1 MELTR
6 RYEQLNA
13 AQREAV
19 DTIDGPVM
27 VVAGPGTGKTELLS
41 VRVANI
47 LKKTDTSPAN
57 ILCLTFTESGA
68 AAMRERLTAIIGK
81 DAYKVAIHTFHSF
94 GTETINQNR
103 EYFYNGALFEPADD
117 LARYQILRS
126 IFADLD
132 YTNVLATTMNGEF
145 TYQGDAGQ
153 VITELKRSGLTS
165 AELRAILEQNEISLD
180 AVERLVAPAL
190 IKISKTTGESL
201 SSVIDDIRV
210 IAEKQESLYE
220 VPPLAS
226 LIADSLAGAI
236 NDAATEHPT
245 KPLTAWKKKWLVKD
259 SNGALVF
266 KSRTSLKKLRALATV
281 YDQYLT
287 RMEQAGL
294 YDYDDMILQMVH
306 AMEVHPELTYNLQEK
321 YLYILV
327 DEFQDT
333 NLAQMRILHNLTDNP
348 VNEGRPNLM
357 VVGDDDQAIYSFQ
370 GADISNILRFQELY
384 PTTAVIALTDNY
396 RSRSAVLSESRA
408 VITQGGDR
416 LENRIEN
423 LNKQLTAHQSGDA
436 VFNVTQ
442 LSTAIDERS
451 WLVSAIDNHIASGTA
466 PHDIAVLTR
475 HHREI
480 TELLPYFATSGIPVS
495 YERQDNALDEP
506 PVKAIELLS
515 QVVVGLA
522 QGDHDNAN
530 GLMPQL
536 LAHPAFELP
545 SSVLWRLSSDA
556 YDGRRRWMD
565 IMATT
570 PELLSI
576 HQWLVDLATAS
587 LTEPL
592 EVILDRMIGKPSDN
606 SQDEAGPLYRYF
618 FSPERLA
625 AQPELYLDHLNALQ
639 CIRKHLREYAKDET
653 TTLSGLVAFIA
664 LHRRLDVRIPLSK
677 RVGDEKTAV
686 HLMTAHKSKGL
697 EFPIVYIPNAV
708 DTVWGEKA
716 RSRGRLITYPENLP
730 LAPAGDSSDERLR
743 LFYVAMTRA
752 KYELH
757 LSFSS
762 QDDRGRATVPASFIA
777 TLPAVA
783 VNIEESL
790 ATRIDNAQ
798 THWYTPYVES
808 TRDLYELLA
817 PTLSH
822 YKLSATHLN
831 AFTDLLNGG
840 PHTFLLSNL
849 LHFPSA
855 KTAASGFGSAIHRT
869 LQIAHL
875 HLSQHK
881 ERRPL
886 EDILHDYEIELA
898 KERLSESDKALYLQK
913 GSDCLTTFFAQRY
926 DYFTPEQK
934 SELDFKHQEVYV
946 GDAHLTGMIDVAS
959 INVAEKT
966 ISVGDYKTGKS
977 IAGTPKTEYEKVKLH
992 KYRQQLLFYKLLVE
1006 NSRDYSTYTVTD
1018 GRLIFVEPDKN
1029 GTVVDLPIEYSA
1041 DEIERTKQLIGAIWS
1056 RITTLQL
1063 PDTSSYEPTL
1073 KGILAFEEDL
1083 IHNSTY

>member
-1 MELTR
+1 
-6 RYEQLNA
+6 
-13 AQREAV
+13 
-19 DTIDGPVM
+19 M

-47 LKKTDTSPAN
+47 LNKTDTSPQN

-165 AELRAILEQNEISLD
+165 AELRAILEQNEVSLD
-180 AVERLVAPAL
+180 AIERLVVPAFV
-190 IKISKTTGESL
+190 KISKTTGDSL
-201 SSVIDDIRV
+201 SLVLSDIRSL
-210 IAEKQESLYE
+210 AEDQESLYE
-220 VPPLAS
+220 VPPLAQI
-226 LIADSLAGAI
+226 IADSLAGAI
-236 NDAATEHPT
+236 NDAATDHPT

-259 SNGALVF
+259 SDGNLIF
-266 KSRTSLKKLRALATV
+266 KSRNALKKLRALAIV
-281 YDQYLT
+281 YDQYLA
-287 RMEQAGL
+287 RMEAASL

-306 AMEVHPELTYNLQEK
+306 AMEVHPDLKYNLQEK

-396 RSRSAVLSESRA
+396 RSRADVLSQSRE
-408 VITQGGDR
+408 VITQGSDR

-423 LNKQLTAHQSGDA
+423 LNKQLTPHQPGDA
-436 VFNVTQ
+436 VVDLTS
-442 LSTAIDERS
+442 LPTSSSERS
-451 WLVSAIDNHIASGTA
+451 WVVEQIARQLSNGVA
-466 PHDIAVLTR
+466 AHDIAVLTR

-480 TELLPYFATSGIPVS
+480 TELLPYFSSANIAVS

-506 PVKAIELLS
+506 PVKALELLS
-515 QVVVGLA
+515 NVVVALA
-522 QGDHDNAN
+522 DGEHDRAN
-530 GLMPQL
+530 SLLPEL
-536 LAHPAFELP
+536 LAHPAFAIP
-545 SSVLWRLSSDA
+545 PVTLWRLSSDA
-556 YDGRRRWMD
+556 YDGRKRWMN
-565 IMATT
+565 IMEAT

-576 HQWLVDLATAS
+576 HKWLVNLATAS

-592 EVILDRMIGKPSDN
+592 EVMLDRMIGRPAEDSDEQPS
-606 SQDEAGPLYRYF
+606 PLYRYF
-618 FSPERLA
+618 FSDEQLA
-625 AQPELYLDHLNALQ
+625 EHPSLYLDHLNALQ

-653 TTLSGLVAFIA
+653 TTLAGLIAFIA
-664 LHRRLDVRIPLSK
+664 LHRRLEVRIPLSK
-677 RVGDEKTAV
+677 TVGDSTTAV

-697 EFPIVYIPNAV
+697 EFPVVYIPNAI
-708 DTVWGEKA
+708 DSVWGEKA
-716 RSRGRLITYPENLP
+716 RSRGRLISYPENLP

-757 LSFSS
+757 MSYAT
-762 QDDRGRATVPASFIA
+762 QDDRGRPTLPASFIS
-777 TLPAVA
+777 TMPAQEA
-783 VNIEESL
+783 SSDSSIESQ
-790 ATRIDNAQ
+790 THNAK
-798 THWYTPYVES
+798 THWYAPYVEPNE
-808 TRDLYELLA
+808 DLASLLA
-817 PTLSH
+817 PTLAH

-840 PHTFLLSNL
+840 PQAFLLSNL

-869 LQIAHL
+869 LQVAHL
-875 HLSQHK
+875 HLSQHN

-898 KERLSESDKALYLQK
+898 KERLSETDRDKYLQK
-913 GSDCLTTFFAQRY
+913 GSDCLTTFFTQCY
-926 DYFTPEQK
+926 DDFSPTQK

-946 GDAHLTGMIDVAS
+946 GDAHLTGMIDVAT
-959 INVAEKT
+959 INTKEIT

-992 KYRQQLLFYKLLVE
+992 KYRQQLLFYKLMVE
-1006 NSRDYSTYTVTD
+1006 HSRDYHTFTVTD
-1018 GRLIFVEPDKN
+1018 GRLIFVEPDKS
-1029 GTVVDLPIEYSA
+1029 GVVVDLPIDYTKEELDY
-1041 DEIERTKQLIGAIWS
+1041 TKQLIDAVWR
-1056 RITTLQL
+1056 RITTLDL
-1063 PDTSSYEPTL
+1063 PDTSQYEPTL
-1073 KGILAFEEDL
+1073 QGILSFEQDL
-1083 IHNSTY
+1083 INEVAID